1 MVLGPGP
8 DGAHRVR
15 PARDLSDQHP
25 KCLTLAHDVAAL
37 VPAKHPTVLGHVARE
52 EAIRGVLR
60 RGRRR
65 SGRRGFAAMT
75 GRHGEPD
82 TESERDRAATEPH
95 GVELVGVAEAT
106 AVDGVD
112 EVAVVDG
119 GRVVTVVT

>member
-1 MVLGPGP
+1 
-8 DGAHRVR
+8 
-15 PARDLSDQHP
+15 
-25 KCLTLAHDVAAL
+25 
-37 VPAKHPTVLGHVARE
+37 
-52 EAIRGVLR
+52 
-60 RGRRR
+60 
-65 SGRRGFAAMT
+65 MT

-119 GRVVTVVT
+119 GRVVTVVTDRSVVGGALRGDVVAVVAGGPGEPFARSEERRGGKECGSRWAPRR